1 MPVAAPV
8 HQYWR
13 ASQGQDAVLVKIG
26 VVLPQHFAATARHC
40 PYQEPVRLQ
49 QSMDFP
55 QGGLD
60 RRRDMLENIGGQDEI
75 EGSRKLAVGLGKVKP
90 RLPVVVRIPVIELLL
105 QDGRVALLIRHAES
119 ANRL

>member
-1 MPVAAPV
+1 
-8 HQYWR
+8 
-13 ASQGQDAVLVKIG
+13 
-26 VVLPQHFAATARHC
+26 
-40 PYQEPVRLQ
+40 
-49 QSMDFP
+49 MDFP

-105 QDGRVALLIRHAES
+105 QDGRVALLIRHAEGS
-119 ANRL
+119 IACCARCCGANRCPKASTANSPCWPRVPAMLKKRPPKPSGRTTSGR